1 MFGQASYILSLDICK
16 DLSAC
21 RAERMSIMLQ
31 IVVLRESNTYFFFY
45 FVLTLRETNLYKPLT
60 Q

>member
-31 IVVLRESNTYFFFY
+31 IVVVRESNTYFFFS
-45 FVLTLRETNLYKPLT
+45 FLH
-60 Q
+60 